1 MLFVGILSAQDLPI
15 HRLRDALESCRQA
28 DLEWRKSTGIGN
40 LPSFET
46 FYLRENDPRS
56 LGASFSGLEHLAKKT
71 DWSAT
76 DKTSAKAFADQFSK
90 SAHDQVNNLK
100 ILNGRSRSGNGE
112 KEREFPRR
120 LIESGMLREIHAA
133 VDSMPIEAPSLS
145 APAPPTVSV
154 PEVSR
159 LRADFEKEEGRLD
172 DPLNALNEQFREYL
186 AKQKLAYQEAGDIKG
201 FLATEEVMV
210 QFKDTPG
217 IQFSDFDEIKRL
229 QQIHQ
234 DRWETLTRER
244 ETSRNK
250 LLLRYQTLFENL
262 STDLTKAGRVDDAMV
277 ALTDARRLGTLATS
291 GGDSAGAA
299 RAGNMPASSSPPVSP
314 LSPATAANEFQGMTL
329 APDWL
334 PERLGVDQNY
344 TEDLRYYAERVIT
357 GAPQGA
363 ATTPDVIWGDLKWL
377 MPVDLAIKSFGDVSA
392 VTSSRI
398 TNQSFPHHSLTLHGF
413 DARIEDLGYRFNRVF
428 LISDIKGQ
436 LVSVQFVAQ
445 APKVTVWL
453 PHPVEDRNPVYDLVN
468 VKRNASTGNQVSFQ
482 IIEAG
487 TGVKMIKL
495 VLRKPLARME
505 LPPGVGQPPI
515 QAVPVDLK
523 WLEDSHWYLPAP
535 LAARF
540 IEIADK
546 ALRR

>member
-1 MLFVGILSAQDLPI
+1 M
-15 HRLRDALESCRQA
+15 
-28 DLEWRKSTGIGN
+28 
-40 LPSFET
+40 
-46 FYLRENDPRS
+46 
-56 LGASFSGLEHLAKKT
+56 
-71 DWSAT
+71 
-76 DKTSAKAFADQFSK
+76 
-90 SAHDQVNNLK
+90 
-100 ILNGRSRSGNGE
+100 
-112 KEREFPRR
+112 
-120 LIESGMLREIHAA
+120 
-133 VDSMPIEAPSLS
+133 
-145 APAPPTVSV
+145 

>member
-1 MLFVGILSAQDLPI
+1 
-15 HRLRDALESCRQA
+15 
-28 DLEWRKSTGIGN
+28 
-40 LPSFET
+40 
-46 FYLRENDPRS
+46 
-56 LGASFSGLEHLAKKT
+56 
-71 DWSAT
+71 
-76 DKTSAKAFADQFSK
+76 
-90 SAHDQVNNLK
+90 
-100 ILNGRSRSGNGE
+100 
-112 KEREFPRR
+112 
-120 LIESGMLREIHAA
+120 
-133 VDSMPIEAPSLS
+133 
-145 APAPPTVSV
+145 
-154 PEVSR
+154 
-159 LRADFEKEEGRLD
+159 
-172 DPLNALNEQFREYL
+172 
-186 AKQKLAYQEAGDIKG
+186 
-201 FLATEEVMV
+201 
-210 QFKDTPG
+210 
-217 IQFSDFDEIKRL
+217 
-229 QQIHQ
+229 
-234 DRWETLTRER
+234 
-244 ETSRNK
+244 
-250 LLLRYQTLFENL
+250 
-262 STDLTKAGRVDDAMV
+262 
-277 ALTDARRLGTLATS
+277 
-291 GGDSAGAA
+291 
-299 RAGNMPASSSPPVSP
+299 
-314 LSPATAANEFQGMTL
+314 
-329 APDWL
+329 
-334 PERLGVDQNY
+334 
-344 TEDLRYYAERVIT
+344 
-357 GAPQGA
+357 
-363 ATTPDVIWGDLKWL
+363 

-428 LISDIKGQ
+428 LMSDIKGQ